1 MKLLIVQMSD
11 MHCKQE
17 EINNKYKI
25 EKAVRAICTL
35 GSVDGAMLV
44 FSGDLANTAQKSE
57 YSVGKQMLGAF
68 LKNLGDSL
76 NCGFINTFIVPGNH
90 DIDLTGDDVRTSSDI
105 TSWNKDDHISDE
117 LKLQKN
123 FFDYSANK
131 FCFEKDKIC
140 DIKMLSTCGIN
151 VQVCLLNSAPFS
163 TTKPD
168 DKELHYIPQ
177 RYNSSL
183 ECKPEADIKITI
195 MHHHFEWCD
204 WNTKEMI
211 KKSISSDDLT
221 FFGHDHKSEQ
231 ISSAFADG
239 KIHNIIMGGEFAIN
253 IEKNS
258 SFNAFI
264 YDTDSHVFDSYLFDW
279 DKEGKLFKKTNNGLI
294 SKKASQPMPSHDYL
308 EKLKRDPQGICSSF
322 IDYYVF
328 PKLTVETDSF
338 NSSKNE
344 KIISDKEV
352 FDALRDLRAIRITGE
367 NGTGKTSLLKYLYVK
382 AIDECFIPVL
392 IEKKDY
398 KDSNIDKMLSSLF
411 EEQYSMNSRIASDYF
426 EQIDKSKILILIDDT
441 DLIINDKARNNLLK
455 RILERGY
462 LMIYTTREKDQDLEE
477 LVKNQLQGKEIST
490 LCIPQMFKESRD
502 SLIDNVGSLLNKDIE
517 TIEGIK
523 NAFDYLVQSQ
533 ANLFSFTPAN
543 MLQYVKFFMKE
554 GYDNRSSVQT
564 LSMVFENNIRN
575 ALFTVCNNETTL
587 LYLSAL
593 EFIAD
598 KMYFTFNTE
607 FLKISTYTS
616 IISDFNDERRC
627 RINEKDFLDVC
638 SKASI
643 FIQKEDSLDV
653 CFFDNNT
660 YAYFVAKAVSREFE
674 NDYSRLEKVDY
685 LMNHICFGIN
695 ETVVLFL
702 SFIRSNSKI
711 IIGIAEKAEQLLSD
725 YLEWNFDSNLPFMR
739 EDSALQSS
747 LPTKKDAKDN
757 TIVIEQIEKEH
768 HNSIQFRG
776 VFDYSEDDLNKRNY
790 VILRA
795 FKYTQIV
802 SRALAD
808 QYGALA
814 GKDIDSLLSTIFK
827 LPQKVIYAILKPY
840 QDNYDSIINSLT
852 KFAKEKIPDENISEA
867 KIKRMFSNTATVL
880 ALNIL
885 NDIAFNSSNPSTI
898 DVLRSGPND
907 VSNYKILEL
916 MMEENAGNSE
926 LFVSKTIELRKEFE
940 NNSYASALVSQIARK
955 HIIYHPNID
964 HKLIDKLISGKIF
977 SEKSK
982 SLLLLEKGKK
992 AIDS

>member
-1 MKLLIVQMSD
+1 MKLLIVQLSD
-11 MHCKQE
+11 MHCKKDDR
-17 EINNKYKI
+17 NNTFKI
-25 EKAVRAICTL
+25 EKAVQAICTL
-35 GSVDGAMLV
+35 ESVDSAMLV
-44 FSGDLANTAQKSE
+44 FSGDLANTAQKNE

-68 LKNLGDSL
+68 LEKLGNSL
-76 NCGFINTFIVPGNH
+76 NCGFIKSFIVPGNH
-90 DIDLTGDDVRTSSDI
+90 DIDLTGNDIRTSSDI

-183 ECKPEADIKITI
+183 ERKPEADIKITI

-253 IEKNS
+253 IEKDS

-264 YDTDSHVFDSYLFDW
+264 YDTDNQVFDSYLFDW
-279 DKEGKLFKKTNNGLI
+279 DKEWKLFKKTNNGKI
-294 SKKASQPMPSHDYL
+294 SKKASHPMPSYEYL
-308 EKLKRDPQGICSSF
+308 EKLKRDPQSICSCF

-328 PKLTVETDSF
+328 PKLIVETDSF

-344 KIISDKEV
+344 KIISEKEI
-352 FDALRDLRAIRITGE
+352 FNALRDLRAIRITGE

-441 DLIINDKARNNLLK
+441 DLIKSDKARNNLLK

-462 LMIYTTREKDQDLEE
+462 LMIYTAREKDQDLEE

-543 MLQYVKFFMKE
+543 MLQYIKYFMNE
-554 GYDNRSSVQT
+554 GNGNKNSVQT
-564 LSMVFENNIRN
+564 LSLVFESNIRN
-575 ALFTVCNNETTL
+575 ALFNVCTNETAL

-593 EFIAD
+593 EYIAD
-598 KMYFTFNTE
+598 KMYFE
-607 FLKISTYTS
+607 FQAEHLEISEFIS
-616 IISDFNDERRC
+616 IISDFNNERRC
-627 RINEKDFLDVC
+627 KIKDKDFLDVC
-638 SKASI
+638 TKANL
-643 FIQKEDSLDV
+643 FIQKENSFNV
-653 CFFDNNT
+653 CFYDNNS

-674 NDYSRLEKVDY
+674 KDNSKLEKVNY

-695 ETVVLFL
+695 DTVILFL
-702 SFIRSNSKI
+702 SFIRSNSNI
-711 IIGIAEKAEQLLSD
+711 IISIAKKAEQLLGD
-725 YLEWNFDSNLPFMR
+725 YSEWDFDSNLPFMR
-739 EDSALQSS
+739 EDSILHAS
-747 LPTKKDAKDN
+747 LPSKKDIKNN
-757 TIVIEQIEKEH
+757 TEIIEQIEQEH

-776 VFDYSEDDLNKRNY
+776 IFDYSEEDINKRNY
-790 VILRA
+790 VVLRA
-795 FKYTQIV
+795 FKYTQLV

-808 QYGALA
+808 QYGSLTSE
-814 GKDIDSLLSTIFK
+814 DIDTFLDTIFK
-827 LPQKVIYAILKPY
+827 IPQKVIYAILKPY
-840 QDNYDSIINSLT
+840 QDNYDSIINSLVE
-852 KFAKEKIPDENISEA
+852 FAKERLPDENISEA

-880 ALNIL
+880 ALNIM

-898 DVLRSGPND
+898 DLLRSGPND

-916 MMEENAGNSE
+916 MMEENADDSD
-926 LFVSKTIELRKEFE
+926 LFVSKAIELRKEFK
-940 NNSYASALVSQIARK
+940 NNSYASALISQIARK
-955 HIIYHPNID
+955 HVIYHSNIN
-964 HKLIDKLISGKIF
+964 HKLIDRLISGKIF
-977 SEKSK
+977 SENSKS
-982 SLLLLEKGKK
+982 SLLLERGQKSF
-992 AIDS
+992 DS